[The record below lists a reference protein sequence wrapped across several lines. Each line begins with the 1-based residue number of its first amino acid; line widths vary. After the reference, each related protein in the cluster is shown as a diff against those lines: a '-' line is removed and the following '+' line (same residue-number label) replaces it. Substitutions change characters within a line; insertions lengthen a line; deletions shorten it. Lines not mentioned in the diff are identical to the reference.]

1 MERIDIHR
9 PSAII
14 PADYEYVA
22 QQSMKISE
30 IGDCMFMMEENR
42 RRNEHFAKTGGT
54 YSNHEHGGQCA
65 VCGSVNAIYLVIFYH
80 AKTNTYICTGQ
91 DCAEKLGMSVSEGEM
106 SLFRRRCVEA
116 HEAVAGKRKAKAILE
131 QSGLSACY
139 DYYIAEWDS
148 IKSNPAI
155 RDIQIIRDIV
165 DKLVQYGSIS
175 EKQSA
180 FLGRLLQQIDNA
192 PAIAAQKAQERE
204 LAKDCPQGKHLI
216 AGKILSFKQVES
228 MYGITLKMLV
238 QSTDGYKVWG
248 TCPSSLSGA
257 EKGDS
262 VQFMATIEPSK
273 DDKKFGFYS
282 RPSKAEFLNDSP
294 VTVTIE

>member
-1 MERIDIHR
+1 MERNDIHR

-14 PADYEYVA
+14 PDDYEYVC
-22 QQSMKISE
+22 QRSVKIE
-30 IGDCMFMMEENR
+30 GIGDCMFMVEQNR
-42 RRNEHFAKTGGT
+42 IREEHFARTGGT
-54 YSNHEHGGQCA
+54 MSNHDHGGSCHI
-65 VCGSVNAIYLVIFYH
+65 CGSVNAIYLVIFYH
-80 AKTNTYICTGQ
+80 AKTNTYIVTGQ
-91 DCAEKLGMSVSEGEM
+91 DCAEKLGMGVSEGEM

-116 HEAVAGKRKAKAILE
+116 HEAVAGKRKAKATLE
-131 QSGLSACY
+131 QSGLSRCY
-139 DYYIAEWDS
+139 DYYIAEYES
-148 IKSNPAI
+148 IKNNPAI

-165 DKLVQYGSIS
+165 GKLVQYGSIS

-238 QSTDGYKVWG
+238 QSVDGYKVWG
-248 TCPSSLSGA
+248 TCPASLSGA
-257 EKGDS
+257 ERGDS
-262 VQFMATIEPSK
+262 VQLMANITPSN

-282 RPSKAEFLNDSP
+282 RPSRAKFLNDSP